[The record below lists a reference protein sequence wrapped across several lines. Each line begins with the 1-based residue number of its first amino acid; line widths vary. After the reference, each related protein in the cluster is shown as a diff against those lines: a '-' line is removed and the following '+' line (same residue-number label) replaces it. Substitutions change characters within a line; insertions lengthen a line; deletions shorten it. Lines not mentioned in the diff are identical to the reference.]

1 MGFYQ
6 DFSQYYDLIFQARK
20 PQLDFIRKRTPM
32 NGKILDVAA
41 GTGNHALA
49 LQKSGYEVWAV
60 EYDEKMLQRL
70 EEKQSDCQEQVQ
82 ARLGDMRAIESY
94 YPADFF
100 DTVYCIGNSLVHLP
114 SVEDME
120 VFLKSAEK
128 LLKKGGTL
136 IIQIINYNRILDQD
150 LKGLPTIR
158 NEEDPD
164 LKAEFVREYKKTET
178 GNYLNFKTRLTIEKP
193 GEKKV
198 FENETPLLPLR
209 FEALSSLLVKA
220 GFEDLEAYGNF
231 MEKPYS
237 PETPPLIMTGRKR

>member
-1 MGFYQ
+1 MSFYQ

-20 PQLDFIRKRTPM
+20 PQLDFIRKRTPK

-60 EYDEKMLQRL
+60 EYDEKMLQHL
-70 EEKQSDCQEQVQ
+70 EEKQSDYPEQVQ
-82 ARLGDMRAIESY
+82 ARLGDMREIDSY
-94 YPADFF
+94 YPADYF
-100 DTVYCIGNSLVHLP
+100 DTIYCIGNSLVHLP
-114 SVEDME
+114 SVEDITT
-120 VFLKSAEK
+120 FLTSAEK
-128 LLKKGGTL
+128 LLKKDGTL

-164 LKAEFVREYKKTET
+164 LKAEFVREYEKTDA
-178 GNYLNFKTRLTIEKP
+178 GDHLNFKTRLTIEKP
-193 GEKKV
+193 GEIKV

-220 GFEDLEAYGNF
+220 GFEELEAYGNF

-237 PETPPLIMTGRKR
+237 PETRPLIMTGTKR